1 MVFNIAVLVTILD
14 VTVWVVVGD
23 ETTRAVVESG
33 TVVVVAVVVVKAVVV
48 VCLEALV
55 RVDVLVAL
63 AVEVESLSAVMSKVE
78 A

>member
-1 MVFNIAVLVTILD
+1 MAFIAV
-14 VTVWVVVGD
+14 TVGVVVGD
-23 ETTRAVVESG
+23 ETARGIVESG

-48 VCLEALV
+48 VFLEALV
-55 RVDVLVAL
+55 GVDVLVAL

>member
-33 TVVVVAVVVVKAVVV
+33 TVVVVAVVVVKAVVIV
-48 VCLEALV
+48 FLEAL
-55 RVDVLVAL
+55 DVSVAL

>member
-1 MVFNIAVLVTILD
+1 MVFNIAVLVTLPA

-48 VCLEALV
+48 VFL
-55 RVDVLVAL
+55 DVLDVSVSL
-63 AVEVESLSAVMSKVE
+63 DVEVESLSAVMSKVE
-78 A
+78 S